1 MINLTE
7 EQKQI
12 LGIKDER
19 VDFYFKV
26 ENAVIDNPDV
36 FSNIYESHLFVVLSR
51 YCNNGGVAFPSY
63 STLAK
68 LCYCSKSTVIRC
80 IKSLE
85 EKKLINKV
93 IRTKKINDK
102 KVNDTNVY
110 TVNNLKKYI
119 VEDNFKEIKK
129 DKEVVSE
136 KYQGG
141 VTDTLGV
148 VSQVHQGSV
157 CGTPKKELLIKNN
170 IKKNTT
176 TKKGNDE
183 EKISSRYEFLDL
195 ENFSKI
201 NNITKKNIRKNIL
214 NLTEEKAKEIYK
226 LTEEFLAKGKGKSFD
241 AIFYNGLLGEW
252 NFESNKTA
260 LKSEIR
266 ETELSEDKIK
276 WLNYF
281 SGILS
286 NKELYSDI
294 KNIITSIPLETL
306 KVNKNKLS
314 RMTIFEFKQHLYS
327 LKNC

>member
-1 MINLTE
+1 MYKIFR
-7 EQKQI
+7 K
-12 LGIKDER
+12 
-19 VDFYFKV
+19 
-26 ENAVIDNPDV
+26 
-36 FSNIYESHLFVVLSR
+36 
-51 YCNNGGVAFPSY
+51 
-63 STLAK
+63 
-68 LCYCSKSTVIRC
+68 
-80 IKSLE
+80 
-85 EKKLINKV
+85 KKLINKV

-119 VEDNFKEIKK
+119 VEDNSEETKK

-141 VTDTLGV
+141 VTDRLGV

-176 TKKGNDE
+176 TKKGNNE

-266 ETELSEDKIK
+266 ETELSEDKNK

-281 SGILS
+281 SGILG

-294 KNIITSIPLETL
+294 KNIIKSIPLETL

>member
-12 LGIKDER
+12 LRIKDER

-26 ENAVIDNPDV
+26 ENAVIDNPDI

-85 EKKLINKV
+85 DKKLINKV
-93 IRTKKINDK
+93 VRTKKINDK
-102 KVNDTNVY
+102 KINDTNVY

-119 VEDNFKEIKK
+119 VEDNCSEIKRN
-129 DKEVVSE
+129 EEIVSE
-136 KYQGG
+136 KYKGG

-157 CGTPKKELLIKNN
+157 TDTPKKELLIKKN
-170 IKKNTT
+170 IRKNTT
-176 TKKGNDE
+176 TKKRNDE

-201 NNITKKNIRKNIL
+201 NNITKKNIRRNVQ
-214 NLTEEKAKEIYK
+214 NLTEEKAREIYK
-226 LTEEFLAKGKGKSFD
+226 LTEEFLVKGKGKSFD

-252 NFESNKTA
+252 NFESNRTA
-260 LKSEIR
+260 LNSQNT
-266 ETELSEDKIK
+266 ETKLSEDKIK

-281 SGILS
+281 SGILG

-294 KNIITSIPLETL
+294 KSIIKSIPLETL
-306 KVNKNKLS
+306 KANKNKLS
-314 RMTIFEFKQHLYS
+314 RMTIFEFKQHLYL
-327 LKNC
+327 LKRY